1 VNVEETE
8 SEIIKAFV
16 APHPRMLAVEFGKRH
31 CVGKRSTSTFLAKK
45 PFFHLHQLLVF
56 VQDKDI
62 AIVE

>member
-1 VNVEETE
+1 MNIG
-8 SEIIKAFV
+8 SIAD
-16 APHPRMLAVEFGKRH
+16 PPR
-31 CVGKRSTSTFLAKK
+31 TFLAKK